1 MCAAPAIDLAIN
13 AARLER
19 LPQQGGILPSHF
31 LSKAVLLAGP
41 VVAFDVFD
49 TLVERSV
56 RPEHVKILACDRLV
70 QRLGLERVCGLNV
83 YTQRQRIESTLARRN
98 RRALGEVE
106 FRHMDMA
113 VELHAE
119 LLASGLLPNGVS
131 AATFASAAL
140 RTELAVERQVL
151 RAKPGALDVLHA
163 AQSAGRRVFLISDF
177 YIQSADLA
185 ELLASVGIAPALYE
199 SLYVSCEHMASKRSG
214 RLFDLVLAQT
224 GCIASDL
231 TMFGDNAHSDVAMA
245 IDRGIRAFLVDNQ
258 ARMAFYS
265 SSAADVTQT
274 RRLVDGL
281 RALLEAPDAPDEH
294 LRNAVPSLLLFIERL
309 YRASRQRGLRHLFFL
324 AREGQLL
331 QRMFEAYQDA
341 LGEDA
346 EERISTHYLLVSRR
360 ACYAASL
367 AALEEE
373 RFDGLFA
380 HYRSISL
387 RDFLTSLGLSTE
399 EMESI
404 EVRVPHDPEAIEPDF
419 PNSQIF
425 RALLADPD
433 FATLYEAHRTEQRD
447 NLRSYL
453 AGFDVDLV
461 QHPLAVVDCGWKGS
475 IQDFLR
481 RALPCEVA
489 VQGFYLG
496 LIDVGQN
503 VCAKAGLLFSNV
515 KGNSENY
522 CIFAEN
528 RSLFEV
534 LLCAD
539 HGSAKG
545 FARDMDGRVHPIIE
559 DDAVEHRFVK
569 ETSLPIA
576 RDAEQV
582 FRALA
587 TVRLATGIPR
597 AAWER
602 IVAEMHAGLVFRP
615 WLPHVRWLMNAQHRE
630 SFGVFH
636 LSHLSHGGVVSLF
649 GRLSFLAK
657 LLWQPR
663 ALISGCFWPAS
674 LLYAHG
680 GSPLVRCYALI
691 RRLRA
696 PIARRWFF
704 KP

>member
-1 MCAAPAIDLAIN
+1 VRVATPLDLAPG
-13 AARLER
+13 AVSLER
-19 LPQQGGILPSHF
+19 LPQQGSTLPGYF
-31 LSKAVLLAGP
+31 LAKAVLLTGS

-70 QRLGLERVCGLNV
+70 QRLGLERVCGLSL
-83 YTQRQRIESTLARRN
+83 YRRRQRIESALASRN
-98 RRALGEVE
+98 RRAIGEVE
-106 FRHMDMA
+106 FRHVDMA
-113 VELHAE
+113 AELHAE
-119 LLASGLLPNGVS
+119 LLASGLIPNGVS

-140 RTELAVERQVL
+140 RTELSVERQVL
-151 RAKPGALDVLHA
+151 RAKSEALDVLHA
-163 AQSAGRRVFLISDF
+163 ARSAGKRVLLLSDF
-177 YIQSADLA
+177 YMPSSDLA
-185 ELLASVGIAPALYE
+185 ELLASVGIAPPLYE

-214 RLFDLVLAQT
+214 RLYDLVLTETRCA
-224 GCIASDL
+224 ASDL
-231 TMFGDNAHSDVAMA
+231 TMFGDNVHSDVAMA
-245 IDRGIRAFLVDNQ
+245 IDRGIRAFLVDTQ

-265 SSAADVTQT
+265 SDAADVTHS
-274 RRLVDGL
+274 RRLIDGL
-281 RALLEAPDAPDEH
+281 RALMEAPSAPKEH
-294 LRNAVPSLLLFIERL
+294 LRSAVPSLLLFIERL
-309 YRASRQRGLRHLFFL
+309 YRTSRQRGLRHLFFL

-346 EERISTHYLLVSRR
+346 EGRIWTHYLLVSRR

-387 RDFLTSLGLSTE
+387 RDFWTSLGLSMRE
-399 EMESI
+399 FDRI
-404 EVRVPHDPEAIEPDF
+404 AGRLPHDPEVVEPDF
-419 PNSQIF
+419 PNSPIF
-425 RALLADPD
+425 RALLAIPD
-433 FATLYEAHRTEQRD
+433 FATLYEAHRTEQRN
-447 NLRSYL
+447 NLLSYL

-481 RALPCEVA
+481 RALPAEVA

-496 LIDVGQN
+496 LIDVGQE
-503 VCAKAGLLFSNV
+503 VCEKSGLLFSNV
-515 KGNSENY
+515 GVYSEKY
-522 CIFAEN
+522 SIFAEN

-545 FARDMDGRVHPIIE
+545 YARDMEGRVYPIIE
-559 DDAVEHRFVK
+559 DDAVERHFVE
-569 ETSLPIA
+569 ETSLPVA

-587 TVRLATGIPR
+587 TMRLMTGIRR
-597 AAWER
+597 AEWER
-602 IVAEMHAGLVFRP
+602 IVAEIHAGLVFRP
-615 WLPHVRWLMNAQHRE
+615 WLPHARWLMNAQHRE

-636 LSHLSHGGVVSLF
+636 LSKLSRGGAVSIA
-649 GRLSFLAK
+649 GRLSFLVK
-657 LLWQPR
+657 LLWRPR
-663 ALISGCFWPAS
+663 ALIRGSFWPAS
-674 LLYAHG
+674 MLYAHG
-680 GSPLVRCYALI
+680 GAPLVRCYALI

-696 PIARRWFF
+696 PVARRRFF
-704 KP
+704 

>member
-1 MCAAPAIDLAIN
+1 MRLAN
-13 AARLER
+13 ELDMVPGAVTLER
-19 LPQQGGILPSHF
+19 LPQQGGTLPANF
-31 LSKAVLLAGP
+31 LAKAVLLTGP
-41 VVAFDVFD
+41 GVAFDVFD

-70 QRLGLERVCGLNV
+70 QRLGLERVCGLNL
-83 YTQRQRIESTLARRN
+83 YRRRQRIERTLASRN
-98 RRALGEVE
+98 RHAVGEVE
-106 FRHMDMA
+106 FRHVDMA
-113 VELHAE
+113 VQLHAE
-119 LLASGLLPNGVS
+119 LLASGLLPSGIS
-131 AATFASAAL
+131 SATFASAAL

-151 RAKPGALDVLHA
+151 RAKPEALDVLNA
-163 AQSAGRRVFLISDF
+163 AQSAGKRVFLLSDF
-177 YIQSADLA
+177 YMRSVDLA
-185 ELLASVGIAPALYE
+185 ALLASVGIAPPLYE

-214 RLFDLVLAQT
+214 RLFDLVLAES
-224 GCIASDL
+224 GCKPSDL
-231 TMFGDNAHSDVAMA
+231 AMFGDNAHSDVAMA
-245 IDRGIRAFLVDNQ
+245 MDRGIRAFLVDNR

-265 SSAADVTQT
+265 SGAADVTQT
-274 RRLVDGL
+274 SRLVNGL
-281 RALLEAPDAPDEH
+281 KALLEGPDAPEQH

-309 YRASRQRGLRHLFFL
+309 YRTSRQRGLRHLFFL

-373 RFDGLFA
+373 SFDGLFA
-380 HYRSISL
+380 QYRSISL
-387 RDFLTSLGLSTE
+387 RDFWTSLGLSSK

-404 EVRVPHDPEAIEPDF
+404 EVRLSHDPEAVESDF

-425 RALLADPD
+425 HALLADPD
-433 FATLYEAHRTEQRD
+433 FAMLYEAHRTEQRD
-447 NLRSYL
+447 NLRKYL

-481 RALPCEVA
+481 RALPDEVI

-496 LIDVGQN
+496 LIDVGQS
-503 VCAKAGLLFSNV
+503 VCSKAGLLFGNV
-515 KGNSENY
+515 GGYSEGY
-522 CIFAEN
+522 SIFAEN

-539 HGSAKG
+539 HGTVKG
-545 FARDMDGRVHPIIE
+545 YRRDTHGRVHPIFE
-559 DDAVEHRFVK
+559 NDPVESQFVR

-587 TVRLATGIPR
+587 TVRLATGIPS
-597 AAWER
+597 AEWER
-602 IVAEMHAGLVFRP
+602 IVAATHAGLVFRP

-636 LSHLSHGGVVSLF
+636 LSLLSHGGALSPF
-649 GRLSFLAK
+649 GRFSFWLR
-657 LLWQPR
+657 LLWRPR

-674 LLYAHG
+674 MLYAHG
-680 GSPLVRCYALI
+680 GSLLVRCYALF
-691 RRLRA
+691 RRLRV
-696 PIARRWFF
+696 PMARRRFF
-704 KP
+704 KS

>member
-1 MCAAPAIDLAIN
+1 MRVATALDLAPG
-13 AARLER
+13 AVSLER
-19 LPQQGGILPSHF
+19 LPQQGGTLPDHC
-31 LSKAVLLAGP
+31 LTKAVLLAGP

-70 QRLGLERVCGLNV
+70 QRLGLERVCGLSL
-83 YTQRQRIESTLARRN
+83 YRRRQRIERMLASRN
-98 RRALGEVE
+98 RHAVGEVE
-106 FRHMDMA
+106 FRHVDMA
-113 VELHAE
+113 AQLHTE
-119 LLASGLLPNGVS
+119 LLASGLLPS
-131 AATFASAAL
+131 RLSSATFTSAAL

-151 RAKPGALDVLHA
+151 RAKPEALDVLHA
-163 AQSAGRRVFLISDF
+163 AQSAGIRVFLISDF
-177 YIQSADLA
+177 YLQSVDLA
-185 ELLASVGIAPALYE
+185 ELLASVGIVPSLYE

-214 RLFDLVLAQT
+214 RLFDLVLAQS
-224 GCIASDL
+224 GCTASDL
-231 TMFGDNAHSDVAMA
+231 TMFGDNPHSDVAMA
-245 IDRGIRAFLVDNQ
+245 VDRGIRAFLVNNQ

-265 SSAADVTQT
+265 SAAADVTQT
-274 RRLVDGL
+274 RKLVDGL
-281 RALLEAPDAPDEH
+281 KTLLAAPDAPEEH
-294 LRNAVPSLLLFIERL
+294 LRNAVPSLLLFTERL
-309 YRASRQRGLRHLFFL
+309 YRASRQQGLRHLFFL

-373 RFDGLFA
+373 SFDGLFA
-380 HYRSISL
+380 QYRSISL
-387 RDFLTSLGLSTE
+387 RDFWTSLGLSSK

-404 EVRVPHDPEAIEPDF
+404 EVRLTHDPEAVEADF

-433 FATLYEAHRTEQRD
+433 FATLYEAHRTDQRD
-447 NLRSYL
+447 NLRNYF
-453 AGFDVDLV
+453 AGFGVDLV

-481 RALPCEVA
+481 RALPDEVI
-489 VQGFYLG
+489 VKGFYLG

-503 VCAKAGLLFSNV
+503 VCSKAGLLFSNV
-515 KGNSENY
+515 GGHSEGY
-522 CIFAEN
+522 SIFAEN

-539 HGSAKG
+539 HGSTKG
-545 FARDMDGRVHPIIE
+545 YARDIDGRVHPIIE
-559 DDAVEHRFVK
+559 DDPVEHHFVK
-569 ETSLPIA
+569 KTSLPVA
-576 RDAEQV
+576 RDAEEV

-587 TVRLATGIPR
+587 TIRLATVIPS
-597 AAWER
+597 AEWER
-602 IVAEMHAGLVFRP
+602 IVATTHAGLVFRP

-636 LSHLSHGGVVSLF
+636 LSLLSHGGALSPF
-649 GRLSFLAK
+649 GRFSFWLR
-657 LLWQPR
+657 LLWRPR

-674 LLYAHG
+674 MLYAHG
-680 GSPLVRCYALI
+680 GSLLVRCYALF
-691 RRLRA
+691 RRLRV
-696 PIARRWFF
+696 PMARRRFF
-704 KP
+704 K